1 MAGGL
6 QRTPSRTEQRRA
18 ISCERSREEMIG
30 AMMHEAASATKPK
43 KHKSADVTTI
53 VDSRFTQI
61 RGELDGLVQQQMESL
76 KADFGARLT
85 DIEHEAA
92 NLKTSTTQQIDIGER
107 AAERTNE
114 HVNNEIIEMN
124 RKLDGVNL
132 RLSNMEAQLT
142 ELSPAVNQY
151 RTEGVQAMQNLTTLT
166 GVIRTNITDL
176 RQADDQRRHELR
188 ALRDEHTAETEA
200 RRLAEAN
207 LSTRIDSFGL
217 LVTQAIANASAEERA
232 LLEQLQTQNRN
243 TEQLVARLHRRM
255 DDAERPKPG

>member
-1 MAGGL
+1 MSDSKIVFFRIPSYKKPSYTPTKTKHSFLELEFSCTTRLIKRLTRMMAGGL

-151 RTEGVQAMQNLTTLT
+151 RTEGVQAMQNLIL
-166 GVIRTNITDL
+166 
-176 RQADDQRRHELR
+176 
-188 ALRDEHTAETEA
+188 
-200 RRLAEAN
+200 
-207 LSTRIDSFGL
+207 
-217 LVTQAIANASAEERA
+217 
-232 LLEQLQTQNRN
+232 
-243 TEQLVARLHRRM
+243 
-255 DDAERPKPG
+255 